1 MHTYD
6 PSKKDKQKFLIQA
19 KKSHKIDIP
28 LLTPLH
34 INIKFYMQRPKKHFR
49 TGKFKNLL
57 KEKWVKLPHTKK
69 PDIDNMIK
77 FVLDALQGQN
87 GYFIDDSQ
95 VIRIFA
101 EKLYCNKPR
110 TEIMIIEEHEEKN

>member
-1 MHTYD
+1 MLRSNA
-6 PSKKDKQKFLIQA
+6 PK
-19 KKSHKIDIP
+19 
-28 LLTPLH
+28 TPLNGALTV
-34 INIKFYMQRPKKHFR
+34 NIRFSMPYPKKYFR